1 MLVLCCESKPV
12 RSLQQEATRV
22 ALHSIVAIFFAL
34 IADSHELCR
43 LIKCT
48 QERYALPV
56 CSNFGRK
63 AELGGTLEIC
73 SRLR

>member
-1 MLVLCCESKPV
+1 MLVLCCECKPV
-12 RSLQQEATRV
+12 SSFQQEATRV
-22 ALHSIVAIFFAL
+22 ALQSIVAIVFAL

-48 QERYALPV
+48 QERNALPV

-63 AELGGTLEIC
+63 AELGRTLETC